1 MKRVVERT
9 YYEIPPGDDAD
20 QNDNNNNNNDKR
32 DLQSKNNLSETK
44 NNKNNNNNNNNKDK
58 GKTCKPQEYV
68 VFLKTH
74 KTGSSTITN
83 ILNRYADNNNKTV
96 LLPKDQG
103 YYSFDWPNKFRLA
116 SAAHIFHRPNFLAN
130 HARYSRKSLS
140 YLFPHESTFYIR

>member
-1 MKRVVERT
+1 MVERT
-9 YYEIPPGDDAD
+9 YYEIPPGDDQD
-20 QNDNNNNNNDKR
+20 QNDENNNNKNNNDKR
-32 DLQSKNNLSETK
+32 DLQSTNNLSDTN
-44 NNKNNNNNNNNKDK
+44 NNKNNNNINKDK